1 VEDAS
6 SHKPP
11 LKSSSISKLFTYA
24 LIGVVTLLL
33 MGFAAV
39 AILIN
44 VRKIDADLQ
53 DRLDNAA
60 KLAQATVALPLWNL
74 DVETIN
80 NFADALL
87 LDESL
92 AFVRILS
99 EGQPIT
105 TRGRRDYQKDVFS
118 HFSQS
123 SEFLVKATDISYK
136 NRKIGTIQLAVSRED
151 VRSAIR
157 VYTIGIVALTLL
169 VIVAIT
175 LTSVIVTRKYIS
187 RPLLKLQ
194 NSAGLIASGNLEAPI
209 DTSSQDEIGHLARDF
224 DGMRGSIKGLIGE
237 LRESKEKLEEYS
249 QTLEQKVE
257 ERTKELRETLEQQTA
272 MSEILRVISS
282 SPTDTQ
288 PIFDMIAE
296 SAVRLCG
303 AQFSAVFRFDGLL
316 HLASHH
322 GLSVEGATA
331 YRQAYQQ
338 PREAVRGAAIGR
350 AILDRTV
357 AHIPDVEADPEYTS
371 LGIAR
376 AVNYRSIVG
385 VPMLREGKPVGGISV
400 SRSEPG
406 PFSDKQIDLVLMFAD
421 QAVIAIENLRL
432 FQELQARTQELTR
445 TVEELKALGEV
456 GRAVSSTLDLPTV
469 LTTIVSHAVQ
479 LSGADAGAIYEY
491 DEPTEEFH
499 LRTSH
504 RMEEEF
510 VRALQDNP
518 IRFGQGTVGRAAAT
532 RAPIEVADILEEE
545 GSGATRLRPLLRRL
559 GYRSLLAIP
568 LLREGR
574 VMGGLS
580 VYRRDVGSFSAEV
593 VNLLQT
599 LATQSVLAIQ
609 NARLFREI
617 EDKSRQLGEANRH
630 KSEFLA
636 NMSHELRTPLNAIIG
651 YSEMLEEEAADLDQ
665 KTFIP
670 DLQKINGAGKHLM
683 ALINNILDLSKIE
696 AGKMDLY
703 LESFEIV
710 PMVKEVVATVKPLI
724 EKNANILE
732 LHCVDGLGAMRSDLT
747 KVRQTLFNLLSNAS
761 KFTERGSIT
770 LRVGRESVNGGEW
783 VSFSVNDT
791 GIGMSAA
798 QTNKL
803 FQAFTQA
810 DTSTTRKYG
819 GTGLGL
825 AISQNFCHMMGGE
838 ITVTSTPGHGSTFT
852 VRLPAVVAESEAGF
866 LPRSEEQAALT
877 AQLSDG
883 APTVLV
889 IDDDPTVHDLVQR
902 FLNKEGLKMIVAR
915 SGEEGIRLAK
925 EIRPAVITLDVLM
938 PGMDGWAVLTELKA
952 DPALSEIP
960 VIMLTIMDEKQM
972 GYALGAADYL
982 TKPIDWDHFAAVLK
996 RYECARPPCP
1006 VLVVEDDPV
1015 MRDMLQ
1021 RRLEKEGWTVMEAE
1035 NGRVALKRM
1044 AERQP
1049 DLILLDLMMPEM
1061 DGFQFLDA
1069 IRTHEDW
1076 RSIPIIVVTAKE
1088 LTEEDRQKLN
1098 GSVEKILQKGAYS
1111 REELIREVRDLV
1123 TASISAKRSIAKQI
1137 SDAEAPA
1144 GGKTT

>member
-1 VEDAS
+1 METPSTATVR
-6 SHKPP
+6 HKNY
-11 LKSSSISKLFTYA
+11 SVSKRFTYA

-33 MGFAAV
+33 MGFAAI

-60 KLAQATVALPLWNL
+60 KLAQVTVALPLWNL

-87 LDESL
+87 LDDSL

-105 TRGRRDYQKDVFS
+105 TRGRTDYQKKDFS
-118 HFSQS
+118 YFSQS
-123 SEFLVKATDISYK
+123 SDFLVKAADISYK
-136 NRKIGTIQLAVSRED
+136 DRKIGTIQLAVSRED
-151 VRSAIR
+151 VRNAIQ
-157 VYTIGIVALTLL
+157 VYTLGIVALTLI

-175 LTSVIVTRKYIS
+175 LTSVIITRKYIS

-194 NSAGLIASGNLEAPI
+194 NSAGLIAAGNLEAPI
-209 DTSSQDEIGHLARDF
+209 DITSRDEIGFLASDLNV
-224 DGMRGSIKGLIGE
+224 MRGSIKGLVGE

-249 QTLEQKVE
+249 QTLEQKVG
-257 ERTKELRETLEQQTA
+257 ERTKELSETLEQQTA
-272 MSEILRVISS
+272 IGEILRVISS
-282 SPTDTQ
+282 SPTDLQ
-288 PIFDMIAE
+288 PVLDVVAE
-296 SAVRLCG
+296 NAARLLQADN
-303 AQFSAVFRFDGLL
+303 AQILR
-316 HLASHH
+316 
-322 GLSVEGATA
+322 VEGNFLRVVASFGQMKAFATD
-331 YRQAYQQ
+331 
-338 PREAVRGAAIGR
+338 EVRPITRGYVTGR
-350 AILDRTV
+350 AVTDRKTV
-357 AHIPDVEADPEYTS
+357 HVHDLLAELETEFPDAKDLQRRGGHRTTLATP
-371 LGIAR
+371 L
-376 AVNYRSIVG
+376 
-385 VPMLREGKPVGGISV
+385 LREGIPIGAIV
-400 SRSEPG
+400 SLRGEVR
-406 PFSDKQIDLVLMFAD
+406 PFTEKYIELLKTFAD
-421 QAVIAIENLRL
+421 QAVIAIENVSL

-456 GRAVSSTLDLPTV
+456 SQAVSSTLDLQTV
-469 LTTIVSHAVQ
+469 LTSIVAHAVE
-479 LSGADAGAIYEY
+479 LSGTGAGAIYEY
-491 DEPTEEFH
+491 DEPTGEFH
-499 LRTSH
+499 LRASH
-504 RMEEEF
+504 RMELELVEAL
-510 VRALQDNP
+510 RANP
-518 IRFGQGTVGRAAAT
+518 IHLGDGATGRAAST
-532 RAPIEVADILEEE
+532 RAPVQVIDLLDEREV
-545 GSGATRLRPLLRRL
+545 GATQIRPITARL
-559 GYRSLLAIP
+559 GYRSLLAVP
-568 LLREGR
+568 LLREDR

-580 VYRRDVGSFSAEV
+580 VYRREVGSFSAEV

-599 LATQSVLAIQ
+599 FATQSVLAIQ

-617 EDKSRQLGEANRH
+617 EDKGLQLEVANHH

-683 ALINNILDLSKIE
+683 SLISNILDLSKIE

-703 LESFEIV
+703 LEDFEII
-710 PMVKEVVATVKPLI
+710 PMIKEVIATVKPLI
-724 EKNANILE
+724 EKNANTLQ
-732 LHCVDGLGAMRSDLT
+732 LHYADGLGQMRSDVT
-747 KVRQTLFNLLSNAS
+747 KLRQMLFNLLSNAS
-761 KFTERGSIT
+761 KFTERGTIT
-770 LRVGRESVNGGEW
+770 LRVDRESANGSGW
-783 VSFSVNDT
+783 VSFSVSDT
-791 GIGMSAA
+791 GIGMTPE
-798 QTNKL
+798 QTSKL

-825 AISQNFCHMMGGE
+825 AISQKFCHLMGGE
-838 ITVTSTPGHGSTFT
+838 ITIESALGQGSTFK
-852 VRLPAVVAESEAGF
+852 VKLPAIVAESKADV
-866 LPRSEEQAALT
+866 LPRSEETALT
-877 AQLSDG
+877 PAQVSEG

-902 FLNKEGLKMIVAR
+902 FLTKEGLNMIAAR

-925 EIRPAVITLDVLM
+925 ELHPAVITLDVLM
-938 PGMDGWAVLTELKA
+938 PSMDGWAVLTELKA

-982 TKPIDWDHFAAVLK
+982 TKPIDWERLAAVLQ

-1015 MRDMLQ
+1015 MRELLR
-1021 RRLEKEGWTVMEAE
+1021 RRLGKEGWTVIEAE

-1044 AERQP
+1044 TERQP

-1061 DGFQFLDA
+1061 DGFQFLDEV
-1069 IRTHEDW
+1069 RKHEDW
-1076 RSIPIIVVTAKE
+1076 HSIPVIVITAKE
-1088 LTEEDRQKLN
+1088 LSAEDQQRLN

-1111 REELIREVRDLV
+1111 REELIHKVRDLV
-1123 TASISAKRSIAKQI
+1123 TASLRSKSAGAKAL
-1137 SDAEAPA
+1137 SDTGDAA
-1144 GGKTT
+1144 GPQTV

>member
-1 VEDAS
+1 MEDAS

-11 LKSSSISKLFTYA
+11 LKSSSISKRFTYA

-60 KLAQATVALPLWNL
+60 KLAQVTVALPLWNL

-99 EGQPIT
+99 EGHPIT
-105 TRGRRDYQKDVFS
+105 TRGRSNYQQDVFS

-123 SEFLVKATDISYK
+123 SEFLVKAADITYK
-136 NRKIGTIQLAVSRED
+136 DRKIGTIQLAVSRND

-157 VYTIGIVALTLL
+157 VYTLGIVALTLL

-209 DTSSQDEIGHLARDF
+209 DTTSQDEIGHLAKDF
-224 DGMRGSIKGLIGE
+224 NVMRGSIKGLVGE

-249 QTLEQKVE
+249 RTLEQRVE
-257 ERTKELRETLEQQTA
+257 DRTHELTDALNELR
-272 MSEILRVISS
+272 
-282 SPTDTQ
+282 
-288 PIFDMIAE
+288 
-296 SAVRLCG
+296 
-303 AQFSAVFRFDGLL
+303 
-316 HLASHH
+316 
-322 GLSVEGATA
+322 
-331 YRQAYQQ
+331 
-338 PREAVRGAAIGR
+338 
-350 AILDRTV
+350 
-357 AHIPDVEADPEYTS
+357 
-371 LGIAR
+371 
-376 AVNYRSIVG
+376 
-385 VPMLREGKPVGGISV
+385 
-400 SRSEPG
+400 
-406 PFSDKQIDLVLMFAD
+406 
-421 QAVIAIENLRL
+421 
-432 FQELQARTQELTR
+432 
-445 TVEELKALGEV
+445 ALGEV
-456 GRAVSSTLDLPTV
+456 GRAISSTLDLPTV
-469 LTTIVSHAVQ
+469 LTSVVSHAVE
-479 LSGADAGAIYEY
+479 LSGANAGAIYEY
-491 DEPTEEFH
+491 DETTEEFH
-499 LRTSH
+499 LRASH
-504 RMEEEF
+504 QMEEQLAQ
-510 VRALQDNP
+510 ALRLNP
-518 IRFGQGTVGRAAAT
+518 IRSGSGTMGRATATGAPVQVTDILDEHESTAT
-532 RAPIEVADILEEE
+532 RTRSILRE
-545 GSGATRLRPLLRRL
+545 L

-580 VYRRDVGSFSAEV
+580 VYRREVGNFSTEV

-599 LATQSVLAIQ
+599 FATQSVLAVQ

-617 EDKSRQLGEANRH
+617 EDKSRQLEVASH
-630 KSEFLA
+630 YKSEFLA

-683 ALINNILDLSKIE
+683 SLISNILDLSKIE

-703 LESFEIV
+703 LENFEII
-710 PMVKEVVATVKPLI
+710 PMIKEVIATVKPLV
-724 EKNANILE
+724 EKNANSLL
-732 LHCVDGLGAMRSDLT
+732 LHYADGLGQMRSDVT
-747 KVRQTLFNLLSNAS
+747 KLRQMLFNLLSNAS
-761 KFTERGSIT
+761 KFTERGTIT
-770 LRVGRESVNGGEW
+770 LRVDRESVNGSGW
-783 VSFSVNDT
+783 VNFSVSDT
-791 GIGMSAA
+791 GIGMTPE
-798 QTNKL
+798 QTTKL

-825 AISQNFCHMMGGE
+825 AISQKFCHLMGGE
-838 ITVTSTPGHGSTFT
+838 ISVVSMPGQGSTFT
-852 VRLPAVVAESEAGF
+852 VRLPAIVAEPDGRS
-866 LPRSEEQAALT
+866 LPRSEETASTT
-877 AQLSDG
+877 AQLSEG
-883 APTVLV
+883 APAVLV

-902 FLNKEGLKMIVAR
+902 FLSKEGLKMIAAK

-925 EIRPAVITLDVLM
+925 ELHPAVITLDVLM

-982 TKPIDWDHFAAVLK
+982 TKPIDWDRLVAILQ
-996 RYECARPPCP
+996 RYDCARPPCP
-1006 VLVVEDDPV
+1006 LLVVEDDPV
-1015 MRDMLQ
+1015 MRDMLR
-1021 RRLEKEGWTVMEAE
+1021 RRLEKEDWTVIEAE
-1035 NGRVALKRM
+1035 NGRVALERM
-1044 AERQP
+1044 TERQP
-1049 DLILLDLMMPEM
+1049 ELILLDLMMPEM
-1061 DGFQFLDA
+1061 DGFQFLDEIRKRKDWHA
-1069 IRTHEDW
+1069 I
-1076 RSIPIIVVTAKE
+1076 PVIVVTAKE
-1088 LTEEDRQKLN
+1088 LSAEDRQRLN

-1111 REELIREVRDLV
+1111 REDLIREVRDMV
-1123 TASISAKRSIAKQI
+1123 TASISAKHSIKKQI
-1137 SDAEAPA
+1137 PKVEGPA
-1144 GGKTT
+1144 AARPLGGEERLR

>member
-1 VEDAS
+1 V
-6 SHKPP
+6 
-11 LKSSSISKLFTYA
+11 
-24 LIGVVTLLL
+24 
-33 MGFAAV
+33 
-39 AILIN
+39 
-44 VRKIDADLQ
+44 
-53 DRLDNAA
+53 
-60 KLAQATVALPLWNL
+60 TVALPLWNL

-105 TRGRRDYQKDVFS
+105 TRGRTDYQKDVFS

-123 SEFLVKATDISYK
+123 SEFLVKAADISYK
-136 NRKIGTIQLAVSRED
+136 DRKIGTIQLAVSRVD

-175 LTSVIVTRKYIS
+175 LTSVIITRKYIS

-194 NSAGLIASGNLEAPI
+194 NSAGLIAGGNLEAPI
-209 DTSSQDEIGHLARDF
+209 DTSSQDEIGHLARDL
-224 DGMRGSIKGLIGE
+224 DGMRGSIKGLVGQ
-237 LRESKEKLEEYS
+237 LRESKENLEEHNR
-249 QTLEQKVE
+249 TLERRVE
-257 ERTKELRETLEQQTA
+257 
-272 MSEILRVISS
+272 
-282 SPTDTQ
+282 
-288 PIFDMIAE
+288 
-296 SAVRLCG
+296 
-303 AQFSAVFRFDGLL
+303 
-316 HLASHH
+316 
-322 GLSVEGATA
+322 
-331 YRQAYQQ
+331 
-338 PREAVRGAAIGR
+338 
-350 AILDRTV
+350 DRTRKLSE
-357 AHIPDVEADPEYTS
+357 ALNDLRALNDV
-371 LGIAR
+371 G
-376 AVNYRSIVG
+376 
-385 VPMLREGKPVGGISV
+385 
-400 SRSEPG
+400 
-406 PFSDKQIDLVLMFAD
+406 Q
-421 QAVIAIENLRL
+421 
-432 FQELQARTQELTR
+432 
-445 TVEELKALGEV
+445 
-456 GRAVSSTLDLPTV
+456 AVSSTLDLPTV

-545 GSGATRLRPLLRRL
+545 GSGATRLRPLLRQL

-609 NARLFREI
+609 NAKLFREI
-617 EDKSRQLGEANRH
+617 EDKGRQLGEANRH

-710 PMVKEVVATVKPLI
+710 PMVKEVVATVRPLI

-770 LRVGRESVNGGEW
+770 LRVGRESMYGGEW
-783 VSFSVNDT
+783 VSFSVSDT

-810 DTSTTRKYG
+810 DASTTRKYG

-825 AISQNFCHMMGGE
+825 AISQKFCHMMGGE

-1061 DGFQFLDA
+1061 DGFQFLDE
-1069 IRTHEDW
+1069 IRTREDW

-1123 TASISAKRSIAKQI
+1123 TASISAKRLVAKQI

-1144 GGKTT
+1144 GGKTA

>member
-1 VEDAS
+1 MEDAS

-11 LKSSSISKLFTYA
+11 LKSSSISKRFTYA

-60 KLAQATVALPLWNL
+60 KLAQVTVALPLWNL

-105 TRGRRDYQKDVFS
+105 TRGRTDYQKDVFS

-123 SEFLVKATDISYK
+123 SEFLVKAADISYK
-136 NRKIGTIQLAVSRED
+136 DRKIGTIQLAVSRVD

-175 LTSVIVTRKYIS
+175 LTSVIITRKYIS

-194 NSAGLIASGNLEAPI
+194 NSAGLIAGGNLEAPI
-209 DTSSQDEIGHLARDF
+209 DTSSQDEIGHLARDL
-224 DGMRGSIKGLIGE
+224 DGMRGSIKGLVGQ
-237 LRESKEKLEEYS
+237 LRESKENLEEHNR
-249 QTLEQKVE
+249 TLERRVE
-257 ERTKELRETLEQQTA
+257 
-272 MSEILRVISS
+272 
-282 SPTDTQ
+282 
-288 PIFDMIAE
+288 
-296 SAVRLCG
+296 
-303 AQFSAVFRFDGLL
+303 
-316 HLASHH
+316 
-322 GLSVEGATA
+322 
-331 YRQAYQQ
+331 
-338 PREAVRGAAIGR
+338 
-350 AILDRTV
+350 DRTRKLSE
-357 AHIPDVEADPEYTS
+357 ALNDLRALNDV
-371 LGIAR
+371 G
-376 AVNYRSIVG
+376 
-385 VPMLREGKPVGGISV
+385 
-400 SRSEPG
+400 
-406 PFSDKQIDLVLMFAD
+406 Q
-421 QAVIAIENLRL
+421 
-432 FQELQARTQELTR
+432 
-445 TVEELKALGEV
+445 
-456 GRAVSSTLDLPTV
+456 AVSSTLDLPTV

-545 GSGATRLRPLLRRL
+545 GSGATRLRPLLRQL

-609 NARLFREI
+609 NAKLFREI
-617 EDKSRQLGEANRH
+617 EDKGRQLGEANRH

-710 PMVKEVVATVKPLI
+710 PMVKEVVATVRPLI

-770 LRVGRESVNGGEW
+770 LRVGRESMYGGEW
-783 VSFSVNDT
+783 VSFSVSDT

-810 DTSTTRKYG
+810 DASTTRKYG

-825 AISQNFCHMMGGE
+825 AISQKFCHMMGGE

-1061 DGFQFLDA
+1061 DGFQFLDE
-1069 IRTHEDW
+1069 IRTREDW

-1123 TASISAKRSIAKQI
+1123 TASISAKRLVAKQI

-1144 GGKTT
+1144 GGKTA

>member
-1 VEDAS
+1 VKDAS
-6 SHKPP
+6 SPQQ
-11 LKSSSISKLFTYA
+11 SSKTTSISKRFTYA

-33 MGFAAV
+33 VGFAVV

-60 KLAQATVALPLWNL
+60 KLAQVTVALPLWNL

-99 EGQPIT
+99 EGHPIT
-105 TRGRRDYQKDVFS
+105 TRGRTDYAKDVFS

-123 SEFLVKATDISYK
+123 SEFLVKAADISYK
-136 NRKIGTIQLAVSRED
+136 DRKIGTIQLVVSRQD

-157 VYTIGIVALTLL
+157 VYTLGIVALTLL

-175 LTSVIVTRKYIS
+175 LTSVIITRKYIS

-224 DGMRGSIKGLIGE
+224 DGMRGSIKGLVGE
-237 LRESKEKLEEYS
+237 LRESKEKLEEHNR
-249 QTLEQKVE
+249 TLEQRVE
-257 ERTKELRETLEQQTA
+257 
-272 MSEILRVISS
+272 
-282 SPTDTQ
+282 
-288 PIFDMIAE
+288 
-296 SAVRLCG
+296 
-303 AQFSAVFRFDGLL
+303 
-316 HLASHH
+316 
-322 GLSVEGATA
+322 
-331 YRQAYQQ
+331 
-338 PREAVRGAAIGR
+338 
-350 AILDRTV
+350 DRTRKLSE
-357 AHIPDVEADPEYTS
+357 ALNDLRALNDV
-371 LGIAR
+371 G
-376 AVNYRSIVG
+376 
-385 VPMLREGKPVGGISV
+385 
-400 SRSEPG
+400 
-406 PFSDKQIDLVLMFAD
+406 Q
-421 QAVIAIENLRL
+421 
-432 FQELQARTQELTR
+432 
-445 TVEELKALGEV
+445 
-456 GRAVSSTLDLPTV
+456 AVSSTLDLPTV

-532 RAPIEVADILEEE
+532 RTPIEVADILEEE
-545 GSGATRLRPLLRRL
+545 GSGARLRPLLRQL

-609 NARLFREI
+609 NAKLFREI
-617 EDKSRQLGEANRH
+617 EDKGRQLGEANRH

-683 ALINNILDLSKIE
+683 SLINNVLDLSKIE

-703 LESFEIV
+703 LENFEIAA
-710 PMVKEVVATVKPLI
+710 MVQEVVATVKPLI
-724 EKNANILE
+724 EKNANSLQ
-732 LHCVDGLGAMRSDLT
+732 VRYADGLGQMRSDVT
-747 KVRQTLFNLLSNAS
+747 KLRQMLFNLLSNAS

-783 VSFSVNDT
+783 VSFSVSDT
-791 GIGMSAA
+791 GIGMSAE

-825 AISQNFCHMMGGE
+825 AISQKFCHMMGGE
-838 ITVTSTPGHGSTFT
+838 ITVASTPGHGSTFT
-852 VRLPAVVAESEAGF
+852 VRLPAVVAESEPGV
-866 LPRSEEQAALT
+866 LPHSEETASMT
-877 AQLSDG
+877 AQVSDG

-902 FLNKEGLKMIVAR
+902 FLNKEGLKMIAAR
-915 SGEEGIRLAK
+915 SGDEGIRLAK
-925 EIRPAVITLDVLM
+925 EMHPAVITLDVLM

-960 VIMLTIMDEKQM
+960 VIMVTIMDEKQM

-982 TKPIDWDHFAAVLK
+982 TKPIDWDRLTAILE

-1015 MRDMLQ
+1015 MREMLH
-1021 RRLEKEGWTVMEAE
+1021 RRLEKEGWKVIDAE
-1035 NGRVALKRM
+1035 NGRVALERM
-1044 AERQP
+1044 TERQP

-1061 DGFQFLDA
+1061 DGFQFLDE
-1069 IRTHEDW
+1069 IHKRKDW
-1076 RSIPIIVVTAKE
+1076 RPIPIIVVTAKE
-1088 LTEEDRQKLN
+1088 LTAQDRRRLN

-1123 TASISAKRSIAKQI
+1123 TASLRKKFAGAKVISADKDLVGR
-1137 SDAEAPA
+1137 
-1144 GGKTT
+1144 KTI

>member
-1 VEDAS
+1 MKDAS
-6 SHKPP
+6 SPQQ
-11 LKSSSISKLFTYA
+11 SSKTTSISKRFTYA

-33 MGFAAV
+33 VGFAVV

-60 KLAQATVALPLWNL
+60 KLAQVTVALPLWNL

-99 EGQPIT
+99 EGHPIT
-105 TRGRRDYQKDVFS
+105 TRGRTDYAKDVFS

-123 SEFLVKATDISYK
+123 SEFLVKAADISYK
-136 NRKIGTIQLAVSRED
+136 DRKIGTIQLVVSRQD

-157 VYTIGIVALTLL
+157 VYTLGIVALTLL

-175 LTSVIVTRKYIS
+175 LTSVIITRKYIS

-224 DGMRGSIKGLIGE
+224 DGMRGSIKGLVGE
-237 LRESKEKLEEYS
+237 LRESKEKLEEHNR
-249 QTLEQKVE
+249 TLEQRVE
-257 ERTKELRETLEQQTA
+257 
-272 MSEILRVISS
+272 
-282 SPTDTQ
+282 
-288 PIFDMIAE
+288 
-296 SAVRLCG
+296 
-303 AQFSAVFRFDGLL
+303 
-316 HLASHH
+316 
-322 GLSVEGATA
+322 
-331 YRQAYQQ
+331 
-338 PREAVRGAAIGR
+338 
-350 AILDRTV
+350 DRTRKLSE
-357 AHIPDVEADPEYTS
+357 ALNDLRALNDV
-371 LGIAR
+371 G
-376 AVNYRSIVG
+376 
-385 VPMLREGKPVGGISV
+385 
-400 SRSEPG
+400 
-406 PFSDKQIDLVLMFAD
+406 Q
-421 QAVIAIENLRL
+421 
-432 FQELQARTQELTR
+432 
-445 TVEELKALGEV
+445 
-456 GRAVSSTLDLPTV
+456 AVSSTLDLPTV

-532 RAPIEVADILEEE
+532 RTPIEVADILEEE
-545 GSGATRLRPLLRRL
+545 GSGARLRPLLRQL

-609 NARLFREI
+609 NAKLFREI
-617 EDKSRQLGEANRH
+617 EDKGRQLGEANRH

-683 ALINNILDLSKIE
+683 SLINNVLDLSKIE

-703 LESFEIV
+703 LENFEIAA
-710 PMVKEVVATVKPLI
+710 MVQEVVATVKPLI
-724 EKNANILE
+724 EKNANSLQ
-732 LHCVDGLGAMRSDLT
+732 VRYADGLGQMRSDVT
-747 KVRQTLFNLLSNAS
+747 KLRQMLFNLLSNAS

-783 VSFSVNDT
+783 VSFSVSDT
-791 GIGMSAA
+791 GIGMSAE

-825 AISQNFCHMMGGE
+825 AISQKFCHMMGGE
-838 ITVTSTPGHGSTFT
+838 ITVASTPGHGSTFT
-852 VRLPAVVAESEAGF
+852 VRLPAVVAESEPGV
-866 LPRSEEQAALT
+866 LPHSEETASMT
-877 AQLSDG
+877 AQVSDG

-902 FLNKEGLKMIVAR
+902 FLNKEGLKMIAAR
-915 SGEEGIRLAK
+915 SGDEGIRLAK
-925 EIRPAVITLDVLM
+925 EMHPAVITLDVLM

-960 VIMLTIMDEKQM
+960 VIMVTIMDEKQM

-982 TKPIDWDHFAAVLK
+982 TKPIDWDRLTAILE

-1015 MRDMLQ
+1015 MREMLH
-1021 RRLEKEGWTVMEAE
+1021 RRLEKEGWKVIDAE
-1035 NGRVALKRM
+1035 NGRVALERM
-1044 AERQP
+1044 TERQP

-1061 DGFQFLDA
+1061 DGFQFLDE
-1069 IRTHEDW
+1069 IHKRKDW
-1076 RSIPIIVVTAKE
+1076 RPIPIIVVTAKE
-1088 LTEEDRQKLN
+1088 LTAQDRQRLN

-1123 TASISAKRSIAKQI
+1123 TASLRKKFAGAKVISADKDLVGR
-1137 SDAEAPA
+1137 
-1144 GGKTT
+1144 KTI